1 MKKRGWMV
9 LLALLG
15 SLLLTSAMAWTEAD
29 YRTVT
34 VEGQDYVLGE
44 STLADFVEAGW
55 THYTE
60 ESDGVISLLDEAN
73 QSYVYVQLAE
83 NGGSLMQRP
92 VIGIDLRWADGIA
105 YSYCG
110 LSEPDVWT
118 EVQSLFDTYEDEE
131 GDLIGEAKL
140 DTCTIYMLT
149 AGTRLSLFYDGEASA
164 AAAPAET
171 GRLTDDDLVLKP
183 TAAQSVTYVTYTQPD
198 GDFTMQ
204 IPAGW
209 EVTTT
214 GDYISYVLVA
224 YDPANAARG
233 LLIQLTG
240 VGFQSADAVVLM
252 EQSYGV
258 HFPVMPEATT
268 KGYFESWHT
277 EVGGTFTV
285 LENLGKLGDA
295 EVLHARAVINGVE
308 MEGLYTASVA
318 SLEYNMG
325 INLSMT
331 LGTGIQ
337 MLTAPVG
344 ELRAWLP
351 VLSTCA
357 GSLQFSEAFMQARQV
372 QWQQTMGMSQRL
384 SQDWQETSD
393 GLMDAWQR
401 RSDSMDI
408 QMQEQSDATLGY
420 DQVVD
425 TETGKVYR
433 VADGLMDSYDGT
445 RLQRLEDHSPLY
457 QQPLAGSIE
466 RK

>member
-60 ESDGVISLLDEAN
+60 ESDGMIRLLDEAN

-83 NGGSLMQRP
+83 NGGGLMQRP
-92 VIGIDLRWADGIA
+92 VIGIDLQWADGVS

-118 EVQSLFDTYEDEE
+118 EVQTLFDTYEDEE

-149 AGTRLSLFYDGEASA
+149 AGTRLSLFYDGETSA

-171 GRLTDDDLVLKP
+171 TGMLTDDDLVLKP

-233 LLIQLTG
+233 LLIQLAG
-240 VGFQSADAVVLM
+240 VGFQSADA
-252 EQSYGV
+252 
-258 HFPVMPEATT
+258 
-268 KGYFESWHT
+268 
-277 EVGGTFTV
+277 
-285 LENLGKLGDA
+285 
-295 EVLHARAVINGVE
+295 
-308 MEGLYTASVA
+308 
-318 SLEYNMG
+318 
-325 INLSMT
+325 
-331 LGTGIQ
+331 
-337 MLTAPVG
+337 
-344 ELRAWLP
+344 
-351 VLSTCA
+351 
-357 GSLQFSEAFMQARQV
+357 
-372 QWQQTMGMSQRL
+372 
-384 SQDWQETSD
+384 
-393 GLMDAWQR
+393 
-401 RSDSMDI
+401 
-408 QMQEQSDATLGY
+408 
-420 DQVVD
+420 
-425 TETGKVYR
+425 
-433 VADGLMDSYDGT
+433 
-445 RLQRLEDHSPLY
+445 
-457 QQPLAGSIE
+457 
-466 RK
+466 